1 MATGPSAPYDKV
13 TNPTGYKPGTIEEKK
28 ARQAAVPPVVA
39 NKATANNAKVIT
51 SAVDKATADK
61 AAADKA
67 AADKAASDKAAAD
80 KLNTLPIDQTTGQPV
95 DDANLIYNG
104 KSTTLVGLYSDAMN
118 SVSRLKQVKDLL
130 ITNGQLKASKS
141 GTISKQTVLNEWLK
155 VLIGA
160 SQGYAAQKATGITPT
175 YDIGTY
181 LKELKSAG
189 FGVDTTGSTSATPN
203 VTVTSQASATADIN
217 DAFQGMFGDSVPKDV
232 SAAYYKE
239 LNALEMSRTS
249 KPKTAKGVDIYTAG
263 VSQQERQDI
272 LNKYLAQ
279 YATVKIN
286 NANTGDTAA
295 VASLN
300 KGTFGVTYTTLRNAY
315 ANNGIPI
322 NAKSLAQ
329 QVTESAFS
337 KDKLDSNLNLINLQA
352 ATYFPALADKIGQGY
367 SVKQLLTPYLN
378 TRANILEE
386 DPDTID
392 ISKLTGVAKD
402 SKSLMGLYDYEVS
415 LRNDPKWRF
424 TKNAQDSMS
433 SVAQGLAKTFGLVG

>member
-1 MATGPSAPYDKV
+1 MAIDKDKDGFKVPSTPGEIIPATLLDADDNDPKVGVAKSLPGSNSGSTGGNNADYNADTSGYVVYDKDGKETFLNNATALVKYLKSLPPATIKSLKQQYANAGMYKAPVNSIVGPSDSIV
-13 TNPTGYKPGTIEEKK
+13 NLIG
-28 ARQAAVPPVVA
+28 
-39 NKATANNAKVIT
+39 NALQYQEAQGVKTTLNQSIT
-51 SAVDKATADK
+51 SAIKDYKVT
-61 AAADKA
+61 
-67 AADKAASDKAAAD
+67 S
-80 KLNTLPIDQTTGQPV
+80 
-95 DDANLIYNG
+95 
-104 KSTTLVGLYSDAMN
+104 VGND
-118 SVSRLKQVKDLL
+118 
-130 ITNGQLKASKS
+130 
-141 GTISKQTVLNEWLK
+141 
-155 VLIGA
+155 
-160 SQGYAAQKATGITPT
+160 
-175 YDIGTY
+175 
-181 LKELKSAG
+181 
-189 FGVDTTGSTSATPN
+189 SATPN
-203 VTVTSQASATADIN
+203 VTVTSQASATANIN
-217 DAFQGMFGDSVPKDV
+217 DAFRSMFGDSVPKDV
-232 SAAYYKE
+232 NAAYYKE

-263 VSQQERQDI
+263 VSDQERQDI

-286 NANTGDTAA
+286 NANTGDAAA

-337 KDKLDSNLNLINLQA
+337 KDKLESNLNLVNLQA